1 MTVLLFIL
9 RQFIICTYHFN
20 HLIMYV
26 VLCFIFVIFL
36 QVQLYKLESISQY
49 FENFCL
55 MTEFQTNQFI
65 RQSVHKKCKFR
76 CSLDQFAC

>member
-1 MTVLLFIL
+1 MLSSVLFLWF
-9 RQFIICTYHFN
+9 
-20 HLIMYV
+20 
-26 VLCFIFVIFL
+26 FL

-65 RQSVHKKCKFR
+65 RQSVHKNAN
-76 CSLDQFAC
+76 SGAV

>member
-1 MTVLLFIL
+1 MLSSVLFLWF
-9 RQFIICTYHFN
+9 
-20 HLIMYV
+20 
-26 VLCFIFVIFL
+26 FL

>member
-26 VLCFIFVIFL
+26 VLCFIFVIFFTSTI
-36 QVQLYKLESISQY
+36 VQTRINKPVFLRLLFNDRISNKPVY
-49 FENFCL
+49 
-55 MTEFQTNQFI
+55 
-65 RQSVHKKCKFR
+65 
-76 CSLDQFAC
+76 

>member
-26 VLCFIFVIFL
+26 VLCFIFVIFFTSTI
-36 QVQLYKLESISQY
+36 VQTRINKPV

-65 RQSVHKKCKFR
+65 RQSVHKKCEFR

>member
-20 HLIMYV
+20 HLIMLSS
-26 VLCFIFVIFL
+26 VLFLWFFL

-55 MTEFQTNQFI
+55 MTEFQANQFI
-65 RQSVHKKCKFR
+65 R
-76 CSLDQFAC
+76 

>member
-26 VLCFIFVIFL
+26 ALCFIFVIFFTSTI
-36 QVQLYKLESISQY
+36 VQTRINKPV
-49 FENFCL
+49 F
-55 MTEFQTNQFI
+55 
-65 RQSVHKKCKFR
+65 
-76 CSLDQFAC
+76 

>member
-26 VLCFIFVIFL
+26 VLCFIFVIFFTRTI
-36 QVQLYKLESISQY
+36 VQTRINKPV
-49 FENFCL
+49 F
-55 MTEFQTNQFI
+55 
-65 RQSVHKKCKFR
+65 
-76 CSLDQFAC
+76 